1 MMSMNRQLMILIT
14 CLLVS
19 VAVFADDG
27 LPIVEVKADRT
38 ILYPQRMKLN
48 GEETL
53 MDVLQMVPDLL
64 MAGYED
70 VISDYNLRIDNVPVN
85 GDERLILT
93 QMKARD
99 IDKIQ
104 VCNNKRVMAL

>member
-19 VAVFADDG
+19 VAVYADDG

-38 ILYPQRMKLN
+38 ILYPQRMELN

-93 QMKARD
+93 QMKAKD

-104 VCNNKRVMAL
+104 VGYHRHS